1 MCDFIKN
8 KGNLKELADDII
20 KRAIALG
27 SRDNIS
33 VLILKLW
40 INCCLINF
48 IYLKYF
54 YLISILIR

>member
-8 KGNLKELADDII
+8 KGNLKELSEDIV

-33 VLILKLW
+33 VLILKL
-40 INCCLINF
+40 
-48 IYLKYF
+48 
-54 YLISILIR
+54 